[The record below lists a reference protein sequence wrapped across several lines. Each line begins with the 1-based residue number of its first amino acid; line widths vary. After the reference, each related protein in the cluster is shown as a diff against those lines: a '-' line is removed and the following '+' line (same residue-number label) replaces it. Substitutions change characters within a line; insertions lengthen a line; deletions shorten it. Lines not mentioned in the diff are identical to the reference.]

1 MPDKETGGQ
10 YAGTLVQYSGTNG
23 ISYRE
28 VRDKVNAALSKVGKT
43 FEWHTSEPQQFDLI
57 TAQQIQDLIDAADT
71 AYVAY
76 ANNCSSKNGANRTA
90 NDGYSAGNSS
100 VYTSN
105 LSTVYSG
112 VNSGYCSS
120 NLSALYSTKNVTVK
134 GL

>member
-1 MPDKETGGQ
+1 MPNQATSDQ
-10 YAGTLVQYSGTNG
+10 HAGTLVQYSGTNG
-23 ISYRE
+23 ISYKE
-28 VRDKVNAALSKVGKT
+28 VRDKVDAALSKVGKT
-43 FEWHTSEPQQFDLI
+43 FEWHTSEPQRFDLI

-112 VNSGYCSS
+112 VNSGYCGS
-120 NLSALYSTKNVTVK
+120 NLSALYSTKNVTVR

>member
-1 MPDKETGGQ
+1 MPNQATGGQ

-23 ISYRE
+23 ISYKE
-28 VRDKVNAALSKVGKT
+28 VRDKVDAALSKVGKT
-43 FEWHTSEPQQFDLI
+43 FEWHTSEPQRFDLI

-100 VYTSN
+100 LYTSN
-105 LSTVYSG
+105 LCTVYSG
-112 VNSGYCSS
+112 VNSGYCGS
-120 NLSALYSTKNVTVK
+120 NLSALYSTKNVTVR